1 MSGDWMLD
9 ASVWCFGIALVI
21 GVVIEVFSPP
31 QGIQPEDWDMEDEL

>member
-1 MSGDWMLD
+1 MNQDWLLD
-9 ASVWCFGIALVI
+9 VSVFLLGLALVI